1 MALEQGV
8 ASQVAYKVESSWGV
22 DPGDTGATYLRR
34 VTCDLGLDMDSF
46 ESSEIVTH
54 YQFSDVRKG
63 MRRANGSLAGE
74 FSLTSYKDFLAAVV
88 RKAWVAGV
96 NSTALTNVTAS
107 DTPPHFVRAAG
118 SWLTDGFKVG
128 DVIQWA
134 GWTAGATGN
143 NARNYRIT
151 ALTGTDMTVA
161 DLAGDLNTA
170 TVTDKASGDSVT
182 ATVQGYKTMIP
193 ATGHTN
199 LSYTIERRFPTIGRY
214 HRFNGVRIG
223 SFGIDMPA
231 SGMARINFGMLGKDM
246 VNAGTGYFTTPA
258 AAATR
263 GIEAAVNG
271 KLSYDGTDYG
281 IITSANLSVDCG
293 LEVIPVIGSNY
304 SPDVFQGRIKV
315 TGSMTALFEDDAIID
330 DFLNDAAPTLMVYLS
345 EDSAINGEALGI
357 VLPRVKLTAAKV
369 GDAEKSLPINISFQA
384 LYNANGGSGI
394 ASEQTSIVLQDTAIT
409 P

>member
-8 ASQVAYKVESSWGV
+8 ASPLAYKVESSWGV
-22 DPGDTGATYLRR
+22 DPGDTGAQYLRR

-46 ESSEIVTH
+46 ESNEIVTH

-63 MRRANGSLAGE
+63 LRRANGSLAGE
-74 FSLTSYKDFLAAVV
+74 FSLSSYKDFLAAVL

-107 DTPPHFVRAAG
+107 DTPPHFVRATG

-128 DVIQWA
+128 DLIQWA
-134 GWTAGATGN
+134 GWTTTGVPN
-143 NARNYRIT
+143 NAFNYRIT
-151 ALTGTDMTVA
+151 ALTATDMTVA

-170 TVTDKASGDSVT
+170 TVADKASGDSVT

-199 LSYTIERRFPTIGRY
+199 LSYTIERRFATIGRY

-223 SFGIDMPA
+223 SVGIDLPA
-231 SGMARINFGMLGKDM
+231 SGMARVNFGLLGKDM
-246 VNAGTGYFTTPA
+246 VNAGSAYFTTPTA
-258 AAATR
+258 SPTR

-271 KLSYDGTDYG
+271 KLSYNGTDYG
-281 IITSANLSVDCG
+281 IITSANVAVDCG

-304 SPDVFQGRIKV
+304 TPDVFQGRIKV
-315 TGSMTALFEDDAIID
+315 TGSMTALFEDDTIID
-330 DFLNDAAPTLMVYLS
+330 DFLNDAAPNLMIYLS
-345 EDSAINGEALGI
+345 EDSAVGGEALGI
-357 VLPRVKLTAAKV
+357 VLPRLKLTAAKV

-384 LYNANGGSGI
+384 LYNADGGTGTS
-394 ASEQTSIVLQDTAIT
+394 SDQTSIALQDTSIT
-409 P
+409 A